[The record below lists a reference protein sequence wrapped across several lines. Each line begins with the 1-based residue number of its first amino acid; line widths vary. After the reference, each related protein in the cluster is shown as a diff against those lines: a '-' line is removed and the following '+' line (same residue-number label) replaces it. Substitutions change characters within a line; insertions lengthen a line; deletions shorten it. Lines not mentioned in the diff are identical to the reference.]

1 MKEIKEPHL
10 KKVMLEP
17 VQLSIEPQTRLLLV
31 QQGDNTIRMTRD
43 QVNNLKRLRENE
55 FEDNVF
61 TSTIKPTNRFQKND
75 AGSIIASCVNDY
87 GDDTVVIQNT
97 KRYDDLAR
105 ITAFVDQNKARI
117 AWSRDFRRR

>member
-43 QVNNLKRLRENE
+43 QVNKLKRLRENE

-61 TSTIKPTNRFQKND
+61 TSTLKPTNKFQKND
-75 AGSIIASCVNDY
+75 TGSIIASCVNDY

-97 KRYDDLAR
+97 KRWDDLAR
-105 ITAFVDQNKARI
+105 ITAFVDQNKTRI
-117 AWSRDFRRR
+117 AWSRDFKRR

>member
-1 MKEIKEPHL
+1 MKEPHL

-61 TSTIKPTNRFQKND
+61 TSTLKPINRFHKND

-105 ITAFVDQNKARI
+105 ITAFVDQNRTRI